1 MSERL
6 NFSDAG
12 RRVGCDEKQI
22 RRGVQS
28 GRLHPDE
35 HGLIS
40 VEELDAPWRRVN
52 RRTIAKIGAARAANA
67 RSGSDISGNSDT
79 AEIVR
84 EDETPAQAAE
94 RIVTAGGAMLTIDEA
109 VKRKENYLGLLK
121 QLEYDQKSGAV
132 VSVAD
137 ISKVVGEEY
146 AKVRTRLLAIPSERA
161 PAIHRLKTVVEV
173 EEALRTA
180 IVRALEELTRDGV
193 SADV

>member
-1 MSERL
+1 MAERL
-6 NFSDAG
+6 TVSAFA
-12 RRVGCDEKQI
+12 RAAGCDEKQV
-22 RRGVQS
+22 RRAIEKGLLHKGGDGLLSSADVGS
-28 GRLHPDE
+28 G
-35 HGLIS
+35 
-40 VEELDAPWRRVN
+40 WRKPN
-52 RRTIAKIGAARAANA
+52 RRTIVKIGAARAANVRTA
-67 RSGSDISGNSDT
+67 SDTSDNSDT

-137 ISKVVGEEY
+137 ISKAVGDDY